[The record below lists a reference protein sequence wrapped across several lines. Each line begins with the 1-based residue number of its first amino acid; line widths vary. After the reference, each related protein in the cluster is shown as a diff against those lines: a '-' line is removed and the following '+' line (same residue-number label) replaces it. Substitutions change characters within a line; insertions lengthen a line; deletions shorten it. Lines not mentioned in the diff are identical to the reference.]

1 MKTTFKIFLLIQFAQ
16 IVLLSQPKTPVWAYN
31 ATIYE
36 VNVRQY
42 TEQGTFKAFQEHLP
56 RLKKLGVDILWLM
69 PINPIGEKNRK
80 GTLGSYYSVKDYK
93 AINPEFGSK
102 EDFKSLVDEI
112 HKLGMYVIVDWVA
125 NHTSWDNPWVTDHPD
140 FYTKDS
146 LGNFVPPV
154 ADWADVIDLNYDNRE
169 LWKEMID
176 ALKYW
181 VEEFNIDG
189 YRCDVAGMIPIEFWN
204 DVRSELD
211 KLKPVFMLAEWST
224 PEMHDKAFDMTYD
237 WDLYKLMNG
246 IYKGEKGPSDLKM
259 HILKDQQ
266 LYPDYAFRMQ
276 FTSNHDE
283 NTWNGTEFERLGEA
297 AEMFA
302 VFTSVI
308 PGMPL
313 IYSGQEAAFNKRLDF
328 FEKDLIVW
336 NESDFTKLYFKL
348 NSIKSDN
355 KALRNGNK
363 GGSIDFIDQNNQENV
378 LALIRSNGEDK
389 VLALFNMSS
398 KETQG
403 NINSHLI
410 NGNYYDFATDKP
422 VELDDELNYLI
433 KPWSYKLFYTKK
445 IKSQLN

>member
-1 MKTTFKIFLLIQFAQ
+1 MKTTLKIFLLIYLTQ
-16 IVLLSQPKTPVWAYN
+16 IALPAQPKTPTWAYN

-36 VNVRQY
+36 ANVRQY

-93 AINPEFGSK
+93 EINPEFGSK
-102 EDFKSLVDEI
+102 EDFKIFVDEV
-112 HKLGMYVIVDWVA
+112 HKQGMYVIVDWVA
-125 NHTSWDNPWVTDHPD
+125 NHTSWDNQWVVDHPD

-154 ADWADVIDLNYDNRE
+154 ADWADVIDLNYDNKE

-181 VEEFNIDG
+181 VKEFNIDG

-204 DVRSELD
+204 DVRLELD
-211 KLKPVFMLAEWST
+211 KIKPLFMLAEWNT

-237 WDLYKLMNG
+237 WDLHKLMNG
-246 IYKGEKGPSDLKM
+246 IYKGEKSPSALKE

-266 LYPDYAFRMQ
+266 LYPAYAFRMQ

-302 VFTSVI
+302 VFSSAI
-308 PGMPL
+308 PGMSL
-313 IYSGQEAAFNKRLDF
+313 IYSGQEVAFNKRLDF

-336 NESDFTKLYFKL
+336 KESDFTKLYSKL

-355 KALRNGNK
+355 KALWNGNK
-363 GGSIDFIDQNNQENV
+363 GGSIEFIHHNNQENV
-378 LALIRSNGEDK
+378 LALIRTRDEDK
-389 VLALFNMSS
+389 ILALFNMSA
-398 KETQG
+398 KETQV
-403 NINSHLI
+403 NLNSHLI
-410 NGNYYDFATDKP
+410 NGNYYDFETDKP
-422 VELDDELNYLI
+422 GEIKDKLDYLI
-433 KPWSYKLFYTKK
+433 KPWSYKLYYTKR
-445 IKSQLN
+445 